1 MYKGKHEKKITHMS
15 KRAALLV
22 LSLVMI
28 LSVTVGGTLAYLIL
42 DTQPVTNTFAPGEA
56 KTEIDEPDWTDG
68 DTVKRDVTVEN
79 TGNVPVCVRAKIV
92 VAWAKDGADGVEVLP
107 ITPTDTD
114 YTMIPASSETSYN
127 GWTKGEDGYWYCDT
141 VIEAE
146 GRTPKLIDSC
156 SPNVN
161 NPDGA
166 HLQVTV
172 LSQAVQATKAAL
184 DEAKWERIPASVTSP
199 AAANQ

>member
-42 DTQPVTNTFAPGEA
+42 DTQPVTNTFEPGKVTTTTQEDF
-56 KTEIDEPDWTDG
+56 KDGGTE
-68 DTVKRDVTVEN
+68 KKNVTVEN
-79 TGNVPVCVRAKIV
+79 TGNVPVCVRARIV
-92 VAWAKDGADGVEVLP
+92 VAWAKEGADGMEVLP
-107 ITPTDTD
+107 ITPTEGRD
-114 YTMIPASSETSYN
+114 YAMTPASSAASYN
-127 GWTKGEDGYWYCDT
+127 GWTKGSDGYWYCDT

-146 GRTPKLIDSC
+146 GRTPELIDSC

-161 NPDGA
+161 GPDGA

-172 LSQAVQATKAAL
+172 LSQAVQATEAAL
-184 DEAKWERIPASVTSP
+184 KDAGWKIIPDSVNSP